1 MNNMIDTAS
10 DLSNLIT
17 VNFSETMTPEIE
29 LTETELEAM
38 DDIRIQDE
46 LTATV
51 AELPVAT
58 EEQIARYN
66 EKMTFL
72 ESIRAEIPALNVVE
86 ETTEESYAVPAG
98 RYDYVY
104 SMGTIWT
111 ILEKVFDPDHLTLY
125 TLITMKKL
133 QKEFTA
139 NYDRVGNTKFVQ
151 IKKENGVAIYERQN
165 MDGSLRSY
173 EVFVVKVVEKG
184 TPLPGGNSVQET
196 YEQYPGCA
204 AFGKTAYDCK
214 SIDQAEKRFDELV
227 KKVKTSNDAKE
238 ESIKSGKPI
247 KRGRKASVKMNVKM
261 PLNKGSKFTI
271 SMLSTYTGVDTV
283 YIRKAV
289 NEWLSSGAI
298 ITSGTVKPEGGRG
311 KPAIEYTVA

>member
-1 MNNMIDTAS
+1 MNNE
-10 DLSNLIT
+10 LSAESNLNNLIT
-17 VNFSETMTPEIE
+17 VNFTETMTPEIE

-66 EKMTFL
+66 DKMTFL
-72 ESIRAEIPALNVVE
+72 ASIRDEIPALNVVE

-214 SIDQAEKRFDELV
+214 TIDQAEKRFDELV
-227 KKVKTSNDAKE
+227 KKVKDSADAKE
-238 ESIKSGKPI
+238 EAVKSGKPV
-247 KRGRKASVKMNVKM
+247 KRGRKASAKMDVKMS
-261 PLNKGSKFTI
+261 LNKGTKFTI

-289 NEWLSSGAI
+289 NEWLSSGV
-298 ITSGTVKPEGGRG
+298 ITVSGVVKSESGRG
-311 KPAIEYTVA
+311 KPSTEYIVA